1 MTSPKLTRDE
11 LLIKVHEAADKK
23 YIKGLIDYEVE
34 QHLNDTL
41 LRFKENKEVYEKLSR
56 RFGKNLLFTD
66 DLSLKPEEVVKI
78 YSSKNVVEEQIKNL
92 KDTHVIRFTPMWC
105 WTDKM
110 IRVHAFSCV
119 MALLF
124 LRVMVKKAN
133 DSGLKLSQDGIL
145 AQLKSIRLSLLRMP
159 NSNKVHAKLTRL
171 NSSQRELKN
180 IFKLQDYV

>member
-1 MTSPKLTRDE
+1 M
-11 LLIKVHEAADKK
+11 
-23 YIKGLIDYEVE
+23 
-34 QHLNDTL
+34 
-41 LRFKENKEVYEKLSR
+41 
-56 RFGKNLLFTD
+56 
-66 DLSLKPEEVVKI
+66 
-78 YSSKNVVEEQIKNL
+78 EEQIKNL
-92 KDTHVIRFTPMWC
+92 KDTHVISFTPMWC

-133 DSGLKLSQDGIL
+133 DSGLKLSQDRVL

-159 NSNKVHAKLTRL
+159 NSNKVHAKLTHL
-171 NSSQRELKN
+171 NSPQRELKN